1 MSGHTNTKSSLG
13 LLKTKFRKNLD
24 AGEKLLG
31 AEFEMTIDGYPDLT
45 VLIRSTQLPAMGRA
59 DVEDFGPMGL
69 NFTQHGPLENKGEIT
84 VNCVETIKGP
94 VVRALQDM
102 IRGKKYVNITIK
114 PTPESLDGKPA
125 KGATCR
131 MEHCKLRSD
140 AIELSTEDVQSL
152 VKPSITVT
160 YNWSEWE

>member
-1 MSGHTNTKSSLG
+1 MPGHTNTKADLG
-13 LLKTKFRKNLD
+13 LLRNKFRKNID

-31 AEFEMTIDGYPDLT
+31 AEFEMVFDGYPDLT
-45 VLIRSTQLPAMGRA
+45 VLIRTAQMPAMGRA

-84 VNCVETIKGP
+84 VTCVETIKGP

-102 IRGKKYVNITIK
+102 IRGKKYVNLSIK
-114 PTPESLDGKPA
+114 PTPESLGGTPA
-125 KGATCR
+125 KGMTCR
-131 MEHCKLRSD
+131 MEHCKMRSD
-140 AIELSTEDVQSL
+140 AIEFSTEDVQSL

-160 YNWSEWE
+160 YNWSEWA